1 MPYWAKSQPIEL
13 AWAYVKNYV
22 GRKYFP
28 GRGAKDLRKH
38 ILEGMY
44 GSGDRKHRG
53 FDGDLASKLILR
65 THKYIN
71 EFVRDQGELDGR
83 GLVGDFGAV
92 GAPVPVIT
100 APVNV

>member
-1 MPYWAKSQPIEL
+1 M
-13 AWAYVKNYV
+13 KNYV